1 MSFAMPSSQPISRAL
16 VVGGGIGGLAAAIA
30 LQRAGCQV
38 DLVELKPSWQQSGV
52 GIIQPANALR
62 ALDSL
67 GLAKACLDAG
77 FAYEGYDYFDAQ
89 GQLIHAMPS
98 PRVAPHLPAHN
109 GILRTRLHDILLAA
123 ARESGADLRAGT
135 TWSGLHPEADAVQ
148 VDFSDG
154 TQAAYDLL
162 IAADGIYS
170 PLRTK
175 IFGAQHAPMT
185 TGQSVW
191 RLTMPRP
198 ADMTRGVM
206 MSAPHRKAGYIP
218 LSPDLMYLLLVTEEA
233 PGRQFSRDELPAALR
248 ERLEGFGGLVAATRH
263 HVTDDSEVIY
273 RPLEVV
279 MLPAPWHAGR
289 VLFIGDAAHASTPH
303 LGQGAAMAVED
314 AVVLGELIAA
324 ATPAAQL
331 GDAFMTRRYARA
343 THIQNASFAI
353 GEFEQGRRPGLD
365 LQALLKDARA
375 CAAEAL

>member
-1 MSFAMPSSQPISRAL
+1 MSFSMSSNSLSRVL

-30 LQRAGCQV
+30 LRRAGCEV
-38 DLVELKPSWQQSGV
+38 ELVEAKTDWQQSGV
-52 GIIQPANALR
+52 GIIQPGNALR

-67 GLAKACLDAG
+67 GLAQACLAAG
-77 FAYEGYDYFDAQ
+77 FAYEGYDYFDAA
-89 GQLIHAMPS
+89 GTLIHAMPS

-109 GILRTRLHDILLAA
+109 GILRSRLHEILLGG
-123 ARESGADLRAGT
+123 ARASGADLRAGS
-135 TWSGLHPEADAVQ
+135 TWASFEEAADGMHVQFIDGRSGR
-148 VDFSDG
+148 
-154 TQAAYDLL
+154 YDL
-162 IAADGIYS
+162 IVAADGIYS
-170 PLRTK
+170 PLRDK
-175 IFGAQHAPMT
+175 LLGAQHAPRT

-218 LSPDLMYLLLVTEEA
+218 LSPELMYLLLVTEEA
-233 PGRQFSRDELPAALR
+233 PGRQFKRDELPGALR

-263 HVTDDSEVIY
+263 HVTDDCDVVY

-279 MLPAPWHAGR
+279 MLPPPWHRGR

-314 AVVLGELIAA
+314 AVVLGELMAA
-324 ATPAAQL
+324 GTPASTL
-331 GDAFMTRRYARA
+331 GEAFMARRYARA
-343 THIQNASFAI
+343 TKIQTASFDI

-365 LQALLKDARA
+365 LQALLREARA
-375 CAAEAL
+375 CAAEAV

>member
-1 MSFAMPSSQPISRAL
+1 MSSESISRVL
-16 VVGGGIGGLAAAIA
+16 VVGGGIGGLATAMA
-30 LQRAGCQV
+30 LRRAGCQV
-38 DLVELKPSWQQSGV
+38 DLVELQNHWQQSGV

-67 GLAKACLDAG
+67 GLAQACLAAG

-89 GQLIHAMPS
+89 GTLIHAMPS

-109 GILRTRLHDILLAA
+109 GILRSRLHEILLVA

-135 TWSGLHPEADAVQ
+135 TWTELTPKADAVE

-154 TQAAYDLL
+154 RRETYDLV

-170 PLRTK
+170 PLRARL
-175 IFGAQHAPMT
+175 FGTQYAPQT

-206 MSAPHRKAGYIP
+206 MSAENRKAGYIP
-218 LSPDLMYLLLVTEEA
+218 LSQELMYLLLVTQET
-233 PGRQFSRDELPAALR
+233 PGRQFSREELPNALR

-263 HVTDDSEVIY
+263 HVTDDCDVVY

-279 MLPAPWHAGR
+279 MLPPPWHAGR
-289 VLFIGDAAHASTPH
+289 VVFIGDASHASTPH

-314 AVVLGELIAA
+314 AIVLGELVRG
-324 ATPAAQL
+324 ATPVSSL
-331 GDAFMTRRYARA
+331 GEAFTARRYARA

-353 GEFEQGRRPGLD
+353 GEYEQGRRPELD
-365 LQALLKDARA
+365 LIALLRDARA
-375 CAAEAL
+375 CAAEAI